1 MKSSIEEKIIS
12 MTDKL
17 SWRGD
22 ECWACSLWITK
33 MFATNTYIYMM
44 LPNSIFRNPLWCR
57 LAYIKVI
64 NRFYHI
70 VKFSYVFV
78 KNLKSNISYK
88 YFRLKRLMLYT
99 FCSFSL
105 KCFCGSIRINYPCMR
120 SIWKEKESNQESTCL
135 LVVIYILDLFKH
147 TQIVVYIV
155 NNILVCKRYNCMQV
169 FLQKYK
175 LILLAQNMLNMSIE
189 IPWNQLCLNN
199 VLKLHIF
206 FLIFF

>member
-1 MKSSIEEKIIS
+1 
-12 MTDKL
+12 
-17 SWRGD
+17 
-22 ECWACSLWITK
+22 
-33 MFATNTYIYMM
+33 MM
-44 LPNSIFRNPLWCR
+44 L
-57 LAYIKVI
+57 
-64 NRFYHI
+64 
-70 VKFSYVFV
+70 FV
-78 KNLKSNISYK
+78 RHTQSFIEVEN
-88 YFRLKRLMLYT
+88 FRLKSLVLST
-99 FCSFSL
+99 FCSLSL

-155 NNILVCKRYNCMQV
+155 NNILLCKRYNCMQV